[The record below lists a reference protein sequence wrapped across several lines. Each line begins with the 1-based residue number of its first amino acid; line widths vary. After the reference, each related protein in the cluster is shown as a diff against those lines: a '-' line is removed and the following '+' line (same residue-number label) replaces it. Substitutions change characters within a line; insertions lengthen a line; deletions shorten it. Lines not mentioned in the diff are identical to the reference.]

1 MTSVPYEYRKIPLYL
16 VDVPKRRVRGERPER
31 VETLAKDIAAN
42 GQLQPIIVVELD
54 DGRFALDDGA
64 LRVLALRFNK
74 ADEIDARVTRVSWL
88 TPEARTVRGLMA
100 NLDREE
106 YTALER
112 CEALHTLKN
121 AYEVLH
127 PDTRKGV
134 AGGKARQKSASEI
147 FSFAAAAAEATGL
160 SRRSIELAVAI
171 WTGLS
176 LTGKERL
183 RGTPFE
189 RKQSDLKA
197 LSEVDGTIQNAAI
210 DLLLSDPPEAATM
223 ADAIALAKGERPED
237 PTEKAYS
244 TFTDRWGRL
253 EVRQRRTFIMA
264 FKSEILAILKEQG
277 DL

>member
-31 VETLAKDIAAN
+31 VETLAKDIAVN

-112 CEALHTLKN
+112 CEALYTLKN

-171 WTGLS
+171 WNGLS

-183 RGTPFE
+183 RGTAFE
-189 RKQSDLKA
+189 RKQSDLKL
-197 LSEVDGTIQNAAI
+197 LSEEDGKVQSDAL
-210 DLLLSDPPEAATM
+210 DLLLSTPPEAATV

-253 EVRQRRTFIMA
+253 EVRQRRTFVMA